1 MRPERDTRPEVH
13 RRTGAATDT
22 GDMKLLA
29 QGMAGQTGAPRTAIQ
44 RTSSGPAGRGRAGG
58 RR

>member
-13 RRTGAATDT
+13 RLAGAATDT

-29 QGMAGQTGAPRTAIQ
+29 QGMAGQTGAPRTATQ
-44 RTSSGPAGRGRAGG
+44 RAPAGAAGRRRAGD